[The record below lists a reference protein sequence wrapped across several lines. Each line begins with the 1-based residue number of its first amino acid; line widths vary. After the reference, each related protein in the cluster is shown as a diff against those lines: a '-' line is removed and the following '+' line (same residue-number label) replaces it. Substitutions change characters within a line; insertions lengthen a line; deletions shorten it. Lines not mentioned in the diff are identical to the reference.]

1 MLEMYMQAF
10 NLSTVANLHFSV
22 DKSKLLPNLGRL
34 LDVDTYIMDSFLC
47 PDSNLSL
54 IKITW

>member
-1 MLEMYMQAF
+1 MQAF